1 MVMRVVVI
9 RVKILETNQQ
19 VELDVKSTTVRELLS
34 RLGLTLSEHIVF
46 KNGEVITEDDIVEDN
61 SEVVVFTVKSGG

>member
-1 MVMRVVVI
+1 MRVVVI

>member
-1 MVMRVVVI
+1 VVMRVVVI

-19 VELDVKSTTVRELLS
+19 VELDVKSTTVRELLL

>member
-1 MVMRVVVI
+1 MVI

-19 VELDVKSTTVRELLS
+19 VELDVKSTTVRELLL

>member
-1 MVMRVVVI
+1 MRVVVI

-19 VELDVKSTTVRELLS
+19 VELDVKSTTVRELLL

>member
-1 MVMRVVVI
+1 MRVVVI
-9 RVKILETNQQ
+9 RVKVLETNQQ
-19 VELDVKSTTVRELLS
+19 VELDVKSTTVRELLL

>member
-19 VELDVKSTTVRELLS
+19 VELDVKSTTVRELLL

>member
-1 MVMRVVVI
+1 MRVVVI
-9 RVKILETNQQ
+9 RVKVLETNQQ
-19 VELDVKSTTVRELLS
+19 VELDVKSITVRELLS

>member
-19 VELDVKSTTVRELLS
+19 VELDVKSITVRELLL

>member
-1 MVMRVVVI
+1 MRVVVI

-19 VELDVKSTTVRELLS
+19 VELDVKSTTVRELLL

-61 SEVVVFTVKSGG
+61 SEVIVFTVKSGG

>member
-19 VELDVKSTTVRELLS
+19 VELDVKSTTVRELLL

-61 SEVVVFTVKSGG
+61 SEVIVFTVKSGG

>member
-1 MVMRVVVI
+1 MRVVVI

-19 VELDVKSTTVRELLS
+19 VELDVKSITVRELLL